1 MKILVSSIKQ
11 RDVDHFEMVYNYYM
25 PVLYR
30 FAMQYAYDSETAKDL
45 VHDAFAWVW
54 NNPDKIRDEGTWQ
67 RFFTGWYAATVELS
81 PVARHPGL
89 Q

>member
-30 FAMQYAYDSETAKDL
+30 FAMQYAYDSETAKVYTQLSQRAPLTTWLQVKSAGL
-45 VHDAFAWVW
+45 VDITLEIEVTGKKSYM
-54 NNPDKIRDEGTWQ
+54 NPAPI
-67 RFFTGWYAATVELS
+67 
-81 PVARHPGL
+81 
-89 Q
+89 

>member
-30 FAMQYAYDSETAKDL
+30 FAMQYAYDSEIAKDL
-45 VHDAFAWVW
+45 CT
-54 NNPDKIRDEGTWQ
+54 R
-67 RFFTGWYAATVELS
+67 RFCLGVEQS
-81 PVARHPGL
+81 G
-89 Q
+89 